1 MSMSGATITYKI
13 PLYSERPF
21 IGEFKSVYTKDGYLV
36 VSFEATNE
44 AKEFVK
50 PPIVFQQTAIEIR
63 FD

>member
-1 MSMSGATITYKI
+1 MSMSGVTIIYKI

-50 PPIVFQQTAIEIR
+50 PPVIFQQVSTEIT
-63 FD
+63 FS